1 MAWIKSLD
9 VRRCGT
15 CGIVGER
22 WVLQNNHG
30 RQVADATFCP
40 VCYPDVKK
48 VFEVFLDRIEGM
60 PRLGPIVEGQKLTPS
75 GSRVAT
81 PSPA

>member
-9 VRRCGT
+9 GRRCGT
-15 CGIVGER
+15 CGIVVER

-40 VCYPDVKK
+40 ACYPDVKK
-48 VFEVFLDRIEGM
+48 VFAVFLDRIEGM
-60 PRLGPIVEGQKLTPS
+60 PRLGPIVEDQKVAPS
-75 GSRVAT
+75 GCGVAT
-81 PSPA
+81 PSPV

>member
-15 CGIVGER
+15 CGIVVER
-22 WVLQNNHG
+22 WVLQNNQG

-40 VCYPDVKK
+40 ACYPDVKK

-60 PRLGPIVEGQKLTPS
+60 PRLTPS
-75 GSRVAT
+75 ESRVAT
-81 PSPA
+81 PSLV

>member
-40 VCYPDVKK
+40 VCYPDVKQ
-48 VFEVFLDRIEGM
+48 VFAVFLDRIEGM
-60 PRLGPIVEGQKLTPS
+60 PRLGPIVEGQRVTAS
-75 GSRVAT
+75 ESRQAT

>member
-1 MAWIKSLD
+1 MAWIRSRD

-15 CGIVGER
+15 CGIVVER

-30 RQVADATFCP
+30 HQVADATFCP
-40 VCYPDVKK
+40 VCYPDVKQ
-48 VFEVFLDRIEGM
+48 VFAVFLDRIEGM
-60 PRLGPIVEGQKLTPS
+60 PHLGPIVENSKVTPS

-81 PSPA
+81 ASPA